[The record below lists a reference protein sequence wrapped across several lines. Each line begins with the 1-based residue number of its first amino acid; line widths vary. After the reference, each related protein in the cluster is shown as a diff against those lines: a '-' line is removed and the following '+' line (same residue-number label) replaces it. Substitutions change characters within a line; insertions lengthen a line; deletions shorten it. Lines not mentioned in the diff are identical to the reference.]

1 MIKIGIVEDDQ
12 FVREELVHILKS
24 SSNLQPVIW
33 TESAENFLKYCNQ
46 NPKFI
51 LLDIGLPGISGI
63 EAIPKIKNKLPEA
76 EIVIL
81 SSFKDNDHIFNALKA
96 GASGYVLKAS
106 SLEHIEHT
114 LLNLDKGVPAL
125 SPAIARRMINYF
137 NQSKIEIKDINLTKK
152 ESEALGFLVNGLSY
166 KLIADEMNISINS
179 VRYHVK
185 NIYKKLHINS
195 RPELQKL
202 YMDGAIKLNGDILK

>member
-1 MIKIGIVEDDQ
+1 MIEIGIIEDDQ
-12 FVREELVHILKS
+12 FVREELVDILKTS
-24 SSNLQPVIW
+24 SKLQPVIW
-33 TESAENFLKYCNQ
+33 SESAENFLKYCNQ
-46 NPKFI
+46 SPKFI

-63 EAIPKIKNKLPEA
+63 EAIPKIKNKLPEV

-96 GASGYVLKAS
+96 GASGYVLKAA
-106 SLEHIEHT
+106 SLENIEHT
-114 LLNLDKGVPAL
+114 LLDLNNGIPAL

-137 NQSKIEIKDINLTKK
+137 NKSKIEIRDINLTVR
-152 ESEALGFLVNGLSY
+152 ESEALAYLVNGLSY
-166 KLIADEMNISINS
+166 KLIADKMNISINS

-195 RPELQKL
+195 RPELIKL
-202 YMDGAIKLNGDILK
+202 YMDGSIKIE

>member
-1 MIKIGIVEDDQ
+1 MIEIGIIEDDQ
-12 FVREELVHILKS
+12 FVREELVDILKTS
-24 SSNLQPVIW
+24 SKLQPVIW
-33 TESAENFLKYCNQ
+33 SESAENFLKYCNQ
-46 NPKFI
+46 SPKFI

-63 EAIPKIKNKLPEA
+63 EAIPKIKNKLPEV

-96 GASGYVLKAS
+96 GASGYVLKAA
-106 SLEHIEHT
+106 SLENIEHT
-114 LLNLDKGVPAL
+114 LLDLNNGIPAL

-137 NQSKIEIKDINLTKK
+137 NKSKIEIRDINLTVR
-152 ESEALGFLVNGLSY
+152 ESEALAYLVNGLSY
-166 KLIADEMNISINS
+166 KLIADKMNISINS

-195 RPELQKL
+195 RPELIKL
-202 YMDGAIKLNGDILK
+202 YMDGSIKI

>member
-12 FVREELVHILKS
+12 FVREELVDILKS

-33 TESAENFLKYCNQ
+33 CESAENFLKYCNQ
-46 NPKFI
+46 EPKFI

-63 EAIPKIKNKLPEA
+63 EAIPKIKNKIPDA

-106 SLEHIEHT
+106 SLEHIENT
-114 LLNLDKGVPAL
+114 LLNLDKGIPAL

-137 NQSKIEIKDINLTKK
+137 NQSKVEIKDINLTKK
-152 ESEALGFLVNGLSY
+152 ESEALSYLVNGLSY
-166 KLIADEMNISINS
+166 KLIADKMDISINS

-202 YMDGAIKLNGDILK
+202 YMDGAIKLNGIFLM